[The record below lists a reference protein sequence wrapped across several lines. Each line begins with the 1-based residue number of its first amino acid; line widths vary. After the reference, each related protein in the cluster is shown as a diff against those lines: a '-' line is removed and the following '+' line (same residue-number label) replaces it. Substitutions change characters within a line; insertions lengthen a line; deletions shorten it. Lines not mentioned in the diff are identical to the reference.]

1 MNHFLSQ
8 QNGFFSSY
16 LNLILLIPYYPSSQK
31 PQLFKVFLAGDCKHP
46 GFSHTSS
53 HVGFLQSVGL
63 LHFQSQTGS
72 LQTALHTEFGD
83 YLKIFMVH
91 IL

>member
-1 MNHFLSQ
+1 
-8 QNGFFSSY
+8 
-16 LNLILLIPYYPSSQK
+16 
-31 PQLFKVFLAGDCKHP
+31 
-46 GFSHTSS
+46 
-53 HVGFLQSVGL
+53 VGFLQSVGL